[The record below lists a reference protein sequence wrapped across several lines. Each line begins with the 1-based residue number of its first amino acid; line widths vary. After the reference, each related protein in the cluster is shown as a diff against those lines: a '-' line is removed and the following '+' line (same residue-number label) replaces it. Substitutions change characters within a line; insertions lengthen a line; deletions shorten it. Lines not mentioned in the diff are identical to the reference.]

1 MELTKEQ
8 VEKVQKSPLK
18 DQNVVYGNVAE
29 PSDDFPADVI
39 ERAAHDWMMIGCP
52 FDGGTVV
59 ESYIAPSNFKL
70 GEMKIKK
77 GSWVIGVVLNTGV

>member
-1 MELTKEQ
+1 MELTEQ

-18 DQNVVYGNVAE
+18 DQNVVYGNVAQL
-29 PSDDFPADVI
+29 SDNLPADLI